1 MNGTHWA
8 SAIIPVAPSG
18 WEKIKGIC
26 WRLWGVES
34 PCSVCACGCVWGI
47 RNEGWGGGAWSSVRS
62 VLRVPGGFHPPLFG
76 LSFNS
81 TGSLRFALA
90 KCYKCFDNL
99 VSDPRG
105 SPRRARGYNGF
116 TPRDLT
122 KQHEDEYIHTC
133 IHSPGLQMLI
143 LGWLVWDAHYAKQAS
158 WRIVSIVCPWPNL
171 WGQKNVTF
179 IGVMLSIVEKKVKLI
194 FFFFKTIKS
203 FSFNC

>member
-1 MNGTHWA
+1 M
-8 SAIIPVAPSG
+8 
-18 WEKIKGIC
+18 
-26 WRLWGVES
+26 LGV
-34 PCSVCACGCVWGI
+34 CVRVCVRDKERGV
-47 RNEGWGGGAWSSVRS
+47 GWGGGAWSSVRS
-62 VLRVPGGFHPPLFG
+62 VLRVPGGFPPPPLFG

-158 WRIVSIVCPWPNL
+158 WRIVSIVRPWPNL
-171 WGQKNVTF
+171 WGQKKCHVHWSEAVDCQKE
-179 IGVMLSIVEKKVKLI
+179 GEIV
-194 FFFFKTIKS
+194 FFFKTRQDKF
-203 FSFNC
+203 FSLLSVKKAVEHILAVNRCFCGFKEF